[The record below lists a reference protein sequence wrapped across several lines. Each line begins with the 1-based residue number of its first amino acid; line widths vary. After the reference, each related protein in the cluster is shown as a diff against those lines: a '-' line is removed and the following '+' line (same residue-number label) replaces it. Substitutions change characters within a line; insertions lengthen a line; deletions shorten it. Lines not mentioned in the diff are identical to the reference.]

1 VAQTEALRALEDPGC
16 PVCRVGAWTDERT
29 IHALVTEH
37 YTDGHVIAAV
47 GDALG
52 FCPAHVRRLARRLE
66 APYVLRLL
74 YAEATRVALSRLR
87 SPHALHRPAPC
98 PVCESRGR
106 SERATLRMLLHAL
119 ARPSFA
125 AAYSRHGGL
134 CVPHAFAG
142 LAEAD
147 PRRATTVIEALHGR
161 LAHNTEHSQPLLDLA
176 GEDTDRAARRWAMA
190 GLPPVPE
197 DSDRPTITAFRERL
211 ELATCPACLVGGW
224 MERRYLT
231 WLNAESATNP
241 NGLRADGIWLC
252 PRHLWDFV
260 TEASD
265 RTAWAVEYHGGRLR
279 AEIDQRRGLIRS
291 PTRGLLM
298 WWLRDRGATR
308 RAVAPLVR
316 QRRCSACLAVETA
329 ERCELD
335 LVVTGLSDRPTR
347 VAYHESHGLCFRHAM
362 ARPNSTVHDVL
373 KARLGVL
380 VWELDEGGRKS
391 AWSTRHE
398 IHGDEATAWLRAPV
412 QLDGHAFLGAPPPVG
427 KTSGTGGD

>member
-176 GEDTDRAARRWAMA
+176 GEDTDRSARQWARTS
-190 GLPPVPE
+190 LPPRPE
-197 DSDRPTITAFRERL
+197 NLALPTLAELQERL
-211 ELATCPACLVGGW
+211 ALATCPACLAGGW
-224 MERRYLT
+224 MERGYLA
-231 WLNAESATNP
+231 WLGAQFVNNPGGLGAE
-241 NGLRADGIWLC
+241 GIWLC
-252 PRHLWDFV
+252 PQHLWDLA
-260 TEASD
+260 TGPIG
-265 RTAWAVEYHGGRLR
+265 WAVEYHADRLK
-279 AEIDQRRGLIRS
+279 AEIDQRRGLIPS
-291 PTRGLLM
+291 PVRGWLV
-298 WWLRDRGATR
+298 WWLRDRRATR
-308 RAVAPLVR
+308 RVVAPLVR
-316 QRRCSACLAVETA
+316 QRGCSACAAVETA
-329 ERCELD
+329 ERRELD
-335 LVVTGLSDRPTR
+335 LVVTGLTDQPTR
-347 VAYHESHGLCFRHAM
+347 AAYHESHGLCFRHAM
-362 ARPNSTVHDVL
+362 ARPCSTIHDVL

-398 IHGDEATAWLRAPV
+398 AHGNEATAWLRAPV

-427 KTSGTGGD
+427 KTSGTGAD